1 MYVFVGLALWM
12 MYVDKVEH
20 AIVFAILALCFA
32 LRQPQ
37 MNLRR
42 RLREAID
49 ARTEQRLREQQA
61 DVGYRSS
68 VPPN

>member
-1 MYVFVGLALWM
+1 MYWLIVLSLWM
-12 MYVDKVEH
+12 LHVDKFEH